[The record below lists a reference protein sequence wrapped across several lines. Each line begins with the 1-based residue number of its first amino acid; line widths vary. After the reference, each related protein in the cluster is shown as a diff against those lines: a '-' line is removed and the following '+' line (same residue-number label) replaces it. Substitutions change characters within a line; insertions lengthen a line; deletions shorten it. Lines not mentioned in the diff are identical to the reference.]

1 MREPIA
7 ICLGAISGAL
17 SRYYLN
23 LWFVNNFGNNFPYGT
38 LFINLTG
45 CLIMGFFTTLFLEQI
60 INIAAEIK
68 LLVAVGFLGS
78 YTTFSTYSLDVY
90 LLVKKA
96 DYSHALLYWLG
107 SSILGVLSVYLGAI
121 VAKSI
126 ER

>member
-7 ICLGAISGAL
+7 ICLGAIAGAL

-23 LWFVNNFGNNFPYGT
+23 LWFVNNFGNSFPYGT

-60 INIAAEIK
+60 VNIAAEIK

-78 YTTFSTYSLDVY
+78 YTTFSTYGLDVY

-107 SSILGVLSVYLGAI
+107 SSILGILSVYLGAT

-126 ER
+126 GG

>member
-7 ICLGAISGAL
+7 ICFGAIAGSL

-23 LWFVNNFGNNFPYGT
+23 LWLVSLFGSDFPYGT

-60 INIAAEIK
+60 VNIAAEIK

-78 YTTFSTYSLDVY
+78 YTTFSTYGLDVY

-96 DYSHALLYWLG
+96 DYSNAILYCFG
-107 SSILGVLSVYLGAI
+107 SAILGVLGIYLGAI
-121 VAKSI
+121 GAKAI
-126 ER
+126 K